1 MIRRPEMKFKEV
13 VIPRLRV
20 LLSRQVPD
28 LSRRSTIDLADACVE
43 SPHAAEAGS
52 KRNLTHRQTRLVD
65 ELFRK
70 VQTARVRHRHRRCP
84 QVSQEQAPKMPR
96 PNSEAFRKNFY
107 ATVLQTTL
115 ADKTQRSRNCVGSP

>member
-1 MIRRPEMKFKEV
+1 MKFKEV

-65 ELFRK
+65 ELFSQSADGACAPPPSALPPGVAGTSAEDAATQLRG
-70 VQTARVRHRHRRCP
+70 VPQELLRHRPPDHSRR
-84 QVSQEQAPKMPR
+84 
-96 PNSEAFRKNFY
+96 
-107 ATVLQTTL
+107 
-115 ADKTQRSRNCVGSP
+115 